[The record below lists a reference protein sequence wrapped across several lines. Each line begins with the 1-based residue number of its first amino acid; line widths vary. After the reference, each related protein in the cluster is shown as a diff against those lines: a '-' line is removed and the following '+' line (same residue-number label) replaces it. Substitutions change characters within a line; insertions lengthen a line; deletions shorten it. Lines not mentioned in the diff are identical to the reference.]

1 MGPAEHWRA
10 QRDPAHGGLLSP
22 GRPEWSPR
30 HPRGSLIG
38 PSEHGNV
45 AVSPL
50 TPLTRGYAVG
60 MPNTTADI
68 LAELAALQDPKARA
82 VNERHGDAH
91 GVNLS
96 KLRSVA
102 KNAGMS
108 TDLARSLWAT
118 QDVAAQLVALLVA
131 KPRELPADEIDAMLR
146 STRSAKAH
154 DWLVNYIAKRSPL
167 AEELRMRWMDDP
179 DADARAAAWSLTSVR
194 VQKSPDGLDLDA
206 LLDRIERE
214 LRDAPSREQWAMN
227 ETLAYIGIHHPA
239 LRERAVTI
247 GERLQVLADYPVPPN
262 CTSPFA
268 PAWIA
273 EMVRRQG

>member
-1 MGPAEHWRA
+1 M
-10 QRDPAHGGLLSP
+10 
-22 GRPEWSPR
+22 
-30 HPRGSLIG
+30 
-38 PSEHGNV
+38 
-45 AVSPL
+45 
-50 TPLTRGYAVG
+50 
-60 MPNTTADI
+60 TAAD
-68 LAELAALQDPKARA
+68 ALAALAALEDPKARA

-96 KLRSVA
+96 KMRGLA
-102 KNAGMS
+102 KQVGTS
-108 TDLARSLWAT
+108 TDLARELWDSG
-118 QDVAAQLVALLVA
+118 DVAGQLLGLLIA
-131 KPRELPADEIDAMLR
+131 KPRELSADEIDRMLR
-146 STRSAKAH
+146 GTLSAKAH
-154 DWLVNYIAKRSPL
+154 DWLVNYIAKKSPL
-167 AEELRMRWMDDP
+167 GDDLRLRWIDDA

-194 VQKSPDGLDLDA
+194 VAKKPDGLNLDG

-239 LRERAVTI
+239 LRERAVAI

-268 PAWIA
+268 PLWIA